1 MTLGADREEN
11 ILRQREGLRSKSEWA
26 IGRTEPG
33 EQGKGAPV
41 LSQRVVLFSLHSLY
55 LLISVALWREDRL
68 SQPHLG
74 DIVCRYLYWKPIG
87 QEVE

>member
-26 IGRTEPG
+26 IGRTESG
-33 EQGKGAPV
+33 ERGKGAPV

-55 LLISVALWREDRL
+55 LLISVALWEGGQT
-68 SQPHLG
+68 QPAPP
-74 DIVCRYLYWKPIG
+74 W
-87 QEVE
+87 